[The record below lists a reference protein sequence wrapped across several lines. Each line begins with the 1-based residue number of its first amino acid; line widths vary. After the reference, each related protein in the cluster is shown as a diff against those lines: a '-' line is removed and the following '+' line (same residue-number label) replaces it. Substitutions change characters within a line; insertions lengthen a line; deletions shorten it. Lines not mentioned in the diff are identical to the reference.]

1 MSSLPVPVSPLISTV
16 LFIGDT
22 SSSVVKS
29 ACIVLWRPMM
39 FSNRNLP
46 LSCALSSAFSS
57 RSRCCSRPV
66 VQHARELR
74 QLERLDQEVDRAALD
89 RRDRFGDAAEAGH
102 HHRTNLRVAIEGF
115 VEYRHAVGVG
125 QAQVDDES
133 VVGERPQPL
142 DGIGGV
148 AGLRRG
154 KAVGFEAGDDGLAEI
169 EVVFDDENGRQG
181 ALAHIFVSVNKSS
194 LDPEVRHPATGASGG
209 KS

>member
-1 MSSLPVPVSPLISTV
+1 MPVSPWISTV

-22 SSSVVKS
+22 SSSVEKS

-39 FSNRNLP
+39 LSKRNLP

-66 VQHARELR
+66 CSTRASCDSWNGLIRKSTAP
-74 QLERLDQEVDRAALD
+74 RLIAV
-89 RRDRFGDAAEAGH
+89 DRFGDAAEAGH
-102 HHRTNLRVAIEGF
+102 DHRADLRVAIEGF
-115 VEYRHAVGVG
+115 VEHRHAVGVG
-125 QAQVDDES
+125 QAEVDDEA
-133 VVGERPQPL
+133 VVGERAQPL
-142 DGIGGV
+142 DGVGGV
-148 AGLRRG
+148 AGLRGG

-181 ALAHIFVSVNKSS
+181 ALAHRFAKRQQVVAGSGCPTSR
-194 LDPEVRHPATGASGG
+194 DGRSGG